1 MARRT
6 TWFAIGVGVG
16 VASTTWGRRRL
27 RRVTRELVPAPP
39 GVDPV
44 EVARRLA
51 GAVRAGRE
59 EMRRAEASLRSSWGL
74 EPAIEVQVGGDAR

>member
-6 TWFAIGVGVG
+6 TWFTIGVGVG
-16 VASTTWGRRRL
+16 VASMTWGRRRL

-39 GVDPV
+39 GVDPI

-51 GAVRAGRE
+51 GAVRAGRD
-59 EMRRAEASLRSSWGL
+59 EMRRAEESLRSSWGL
-74 EPAIEVQVGGDAR
+74 DGAIEVQVRGGPR

>member
-6 TWFAIGVGVG
+6 TWFTLGVGFG
-16 VASTTWGRRRL
+16 VASMTWGRRRL

-39 GVDPV
+39 GADPV

-51 GAVRAGRE
+51 GAVRAGRD
-59 EMRRAEASLRSSWGL
+59 EMRRAEEALRTSWGL
-74 EPAIEVQVGGDAR
+74 ERAIEVQARGKPR